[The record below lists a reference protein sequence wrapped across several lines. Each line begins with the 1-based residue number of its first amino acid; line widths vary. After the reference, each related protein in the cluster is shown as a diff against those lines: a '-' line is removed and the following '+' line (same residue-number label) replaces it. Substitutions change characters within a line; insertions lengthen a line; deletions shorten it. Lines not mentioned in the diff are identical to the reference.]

1 MDPVVVIGAGPAGL
15 AAAASLSHY
24 GIPSVVLERSDRVG
38 SSWLGHYDRLHLH
51 THRMVSSLPG
61 LRLPRQA
68 GNWVS
73 RDDLVEYLDVYAR
86 AHALDIRF
94 GVEVERVDREGGRW
108 VVRTSEGDHETDRV
122 IVATGYNNRP
132 TELDWPGM
140 DGFEGELIHSADYR
154 NPEPYRG
161 KDVLVVGTGN
171 SGAEIAVDLVDG
183 GARRVRISVR
193 TPPSFMKRATQP
205 LGIVLRKFPP
215 AVADR
220 LVYAMQPLNTGNLSK
235 SGMPRPSLGA
245 ISRFLS
251 EDVTPILDVGLIPLL
266 RKGIVTVV
274 PAVEGFDGPDVLLAG
289 GERIQP
295 DAVIASVGFQRGLQ
309 QLVGHLGVVEDRP
322 RGRPAVHGAE
332 THPDAPGL
340 HFIGYTNPLSGMLR
354 EIAIDAKK
362 IARAIAAQRTAQAA

>member
-1 MDPVVVIGAGPAGL
+1 MVIGAGPAGL

-61 LRLPRQA
+61 LRLPRSA

-94 GVEVERVDREGGRW
+94 GVKVERVDREDGRW
-108 VVRTSEGDHETDRV
+108 VVRTSEGDYETERV
-122 IVATGYNNRP
+122 IVATGYNHRP

-140 DGFEGELIHSADYR
+140 DGFTGELIHSADYR
-154 NPEPYRG
+154 NPDPYRG
-161 KDVLVVGTGN
+161 RDVLVVGTGN

-183 GARRVRISVR
+183 GAARVRISVR

-215 AVADR
+215 PVADR

-245 ISRFLS
+245 ISRFIA

-266 RKGIVTVV
+266 RKGVVTVV
-274 PAVEGFDGPDVLLAG
+274 PAVEGFDGGDVLLAG

-295 DAVIASVGFQRGLQ
+295 DAVVASVGFQRGLEP
-309 QLVGHLGVVEDRP
+309 LVGHLGVLEDRP

-362 IARAIAAQRTAQAA
+362 IARAIAWQRTAQAA